1 MRRAGAGAAAVVG
14 AGAATAGHG
23 SRKSASH
30 RWHWARR
37 GPRSGASNSRSPPT
51 HVAAGTWRHLEHL
64 HSGQGC
70 PGVSKSMGTLLADH
84 PVKAGAPGPVSL
96 GSSKSTS
103 MKYEVV
109 VPSSCASAFLV
120 EHFDPELVESRREA
134 PTLGRRMSGTAD
146 SASKEPESDDERSDD
161 GGLGERDAEPS
172 DIERVEHTHTH
183 T

>member
-1 MRRAGAGAAAVVG
+1 
-14 AGAATAGHG
+14 
-23 SRKSASH
+23 
-30 RWHWARR
+30 
-37 GPRSGASNSRSPPT
+37 
-51 HVAAGTWRHLEHL
+51 
-64 HSGQGC
+64 
-70 PGVSKSMGTLLADH
+70 MGTLLADH

-172 DIERVEHTHTH
+172 DIERVCLSVCLSVCLL
-183 T
+183 

>member
-1 MRRAGAGAAAVVG
+1 MALG
-14 AGAATAGHG
+14 TAWAQIG
-23 SRKSASH
+23 RKQQQIPTD
-30 RWHWARR
+30 ARR
-37 GPRSGASNSRSPPT
+37 SR
-51 HVAAGTWRHLEHL
+51 RHLEHL

-70 PGVSKSMGTLLADH
+70 PGVSKSMGTLLANH

-146 SASKEPESDDERSDD
+146 SESKEPESDYERSDD

-172 DIERVEHTHTH
+172 DTSNYNYVSSCCF
-183 T
+183 

>member
-1 MRRAGAGAAAVVG
+1 
-14 AGAATAGHG
+14 
-23 SRKSASH
+23 
-30 RWHWARR
+30 
-37 GPRSGASNSRSPPT
+37 
-51 HVAAGTWRHLEHL
+51 
-64 HSGQGC
+64 
-70 PGVSKSMGTLLADH
+70 
-84 PVKAGAPGPVSL
+84 
-96 GSSKSTS
+96 

-172 DIERVEHTHTH
+172 DMNELKVCECVCVWVVERGGREFF
-183 T
+183 